1 MSVARYRGTR
11 RQGKTEG
18 LGALASSL
26 RNTIYAGTDE
36 TGRARFRAAERRQQ
50 VYAAWNQVCGGTRE
64 GEHVT
69 GLFYVPDANELVV
82 YTDGAAWT
90 QELTMLREIIR
101 ARMET
106 AGAAVNALVIK
117 TSREGH
123 GRTVPS
129 PSAAVSRAAAKPG
142 KPVPP
147 RAPLSEDESARVA
160 RACEEVPDT
169 KLKQA
174 LIRAMTASLEW
185 KKGRDS

>member
-1 MSVARYRGTR
+1 MSVARYSKAT

-26 RNTIYAGTDE
+26 RNTIYAHADDA
-36 TGRARFRAAERRQQ
+36 GRARFRAAERRQQ

-64 GEHVT
+64 GQHVT
-69 GLFYVPDANELVV
+69 GLYFVPDANELVV

-106 AGAAVNALVIK
+106 AGAAVDALVIK

-123 GRTVPS
+123 RRTAPVPVG
-129 PSAAVSRAAAKPG
+129 AARAAAQKAA
-142 KPVPP
+142 PP
-147 RAPLSEDESARVA
+147 HAALNEAEQAQVA
-160 RACEEVPDT
+160 RACDGVDDA

-185 KKGRDS
+185 KKGRDN